1 MKKRLMRILVY
12 TAIMIGSMF
21 VTVSAKS
28 EKIQP
33 HELMKQT
40 DKTEN
45 AVQEMQSGEVLEDVP
60 VRFGYLFEGWYTDK
74 AYKHRFSGK
83 MPDKDLVVYAKWK
96 AQEQNYHVLHYQQD
110 IKKNRYTLTDEELFR
125 NITGAEVKPDT
136 RTYEGFRTPEKKSG
150 YVDGNGELYIHYY
163 YKRRTYRI
171 TYVKNN
177 YEADRTEKLP
187 YGADISYRPKWEG
200 YAFAGWYLD
209 KKLTKPWT
217 EQKVPA
223 KDLTIYAKWEK
234 GKTSYQVRHYLQK
247 DSADEAYELAET
259 QNFTGMEGDA
269 VTPQTGHY
277 EGFQS
282 PEVVTCTLEPDN
294 NVVKYY
300 YRRNRYQITYQTGN
314 DTEEGMQSRT
324 EELPYGRKIERLE
337 KRPGYCFLGWY
348 LNPECT
354 RAFDGNVPA
363 EDLTL
368 YGKWK
373 VQKANYCVKHYI
385 QDENKETFTLK
396 KVEVLHADTDS
407 IVTPKVRSY
416 EGYTA
421 PETQTVKVK
430 GDGSLTVEY
439 RYLRDEQKK
448 VVQAES
454 NNDVARGSG
463 GSIRKDENSKKESH
477 SGEQEKARTYSHKR
491 ETEYIKKKIR
501 AAVTGDVAKCG
512 LTTCIMLTAAGI
524 VVEELKK
531 RENQ

>member
-12 TAIMIGSMF
+12 TAIMIGSMS

-28 EKIQP
+28 EKIQT

-74 AYKHRFSGK
+74 AYKHRFSGT
-83 MPDKDLVVYAKWK
+83 MPDKDLVIYAKWK

-125 NITGAEVKPDT
+125 DITGAEVKPDT

-187 YGADISYRPKWEG
+187 YGADISYRPKREG

-314 DTEEGMQSRT
+314 DMEEGMQSRT

-337 KRPGYCFLGWY
+337 KRPGYCFHGWY
-348 LNPECT
+348 LDPECT

-373 VQKANYCVKHYI
+373 VQEANYCVKHYI

-430 GDGSLTVEY
+430 GDGSLVVEY

-448 VVQAES
+448 VVRTES
-454 NNDVARGSG
+454 SSDTARGSSE
-463 GSIRKDENSKKESH
+463 SIRKGENSKKESR
-477 SGEQEKARTYSHKR
+477 SVGTEKNYRHKKER
-491 ETEYIKKKIR
+491 EYIKKKIR
-501 AAVTGDVAKCG
+501 VAVTGDVAKCG

-531 RENQ
+531 REDQ